1 MQSSTHRVRARLTV
15 GAFVVATLCCGVAT
29 SPLAAQGGG
38 ATDPILQPAEA
49 MPRTIESLILDL
61 AITGT
66 RRIAVGERGHV
77 MLSDD
82 GRAWRQ
88 VADVPTRA
96 TLTAVAARGDDAWAV
111 GHDGVIIRSRDG
123 GQSWRL
129 VNSNPYVAGT
139 DDPHNGVPL
148 LDVLF
153 LDANRGFAIGA
164 YALMLR
170 TDDGGDTWSKVALP
184 KGGVVAAAMDDAL
197 AAEEGD
203 IVDDAADAE
212 GDDSW
217 LMDADELSIDEE
229 ADPHLNAMARLDDG
243 TLFVVAERGA
253 GYRSIDGGATWERR
267 TLPYDGSMFG
277 LLAFDSSHLLA
288 FGLRGNALE
297 SFDGGLSWNEVET
310 GTQLSLF
317 GGTALARGGA
327 VLVGA
332 NGVVVERASG
342 DQPFTIRTFVN
353 ERDESPILAAIVS
366 EGDGRF
372 IVSGERG
379 IGVHRVD

>member
-1 MQSSTHRVRARLTV
+1 MQTKPHRVRARLAV
-15 GAFVVATLCCGVAT
+15 GALV
-29 SPLAAQGGG
+29 LAALGGG
-38 ATDPILQPAEA
+38 FAAAAQASPTDGGVDRMLRPAEQ
-49 MPRTIESLILDL
+49 MPRAIESLILDL
-61 AITGT
+61 AISGT

-77 MLSDD
+77 LISDD
-82 GRAWRQ
+82 GREWRQ

-96 TLTAVAARGDDAWAV
+96 TLTSVAARGDDAWAV
-111 GHDGVIIRSRDG
+111 GHDGVIIRSKDG
-123 GQSWRL
+123 GRTWRL
-129 VNSNPYVAGT
+129 VHANPFVAGS

-170 TDDGGDTWSKVALP
+170 TDDGGETWTEVALP
-184 KGGVVAAAMDDAL
+184 KAEGAAM
-197 AAEEGD
+197 
-203 IVDDAADAE
+203 AADEEAGATEDE
-212 GDDSW
+212 GSW
-217 LMDADELSIDEE
+217 LMDADELTIDEE

-243 TLFVVAERGA
+243 TLFMVAERGA
-253 GYRSIDGGATWERR
+253 GYRSIDGGTTWERR

-277 LLAFDSSHLLA
+277 LLAFDSSRLLA

-297 SFDGGLSWNEVET
+297 SLDGGLSWTEVDT
-310 GTQLSLF
+310 GTPLSLF
-317 GGTALARGGA
+317 GGVALARGGA

-332 NGVVVERASG
+332 NGVLVARPDA
-342 DQPFTIRTFVN
+342 DAPFAISTFVN
-353 ERDESPILAAIVS
+353 ERQESPILAAIVA

-379 IGVHRVD
+379 IGIHRAE

>member
-1 MQSSTHRVRARLTV
+1 MESNIPRACARIAV
-15 GAFVVATLCCGVAT
+15 GALVLVSLCGGFGTTAVA
-29 SPLAAQGGG
+29 SPTAA
-38 ATDPILQPAEA
+38 AIDPILLPAEL
-49 MPRTIESLILDL
+49 MPRAVESLILDL
-61 AITGT
+61 AISGT

-77 MLSDD
+77 LISDD
-82 GRAWRQ
+82 GRTWRQ

-111 GHDGVIIRSRDG
+111 GHDGVIIRSRDAG
-123 GQSWRL
+123 RTWRL
-129 VNSNPYVAGT
+129 VHSNPFVAGS

-153 LDANRGFAIGA
+153 LDADRGFAIGA

-170 TDDGGDTWSKVALP
+170 TDDGGESWNPIRLP
-184 KGGVVAAAMDDAL
+184 KPEVADTNDAIDDAD
-197 AAEEGD
+197 GD
-203 IVDDAADAE
+203 R
-212 GDDSW
+212 SW
-217 LMDADELSIDEE
+217 LMDDDELTIDEE

-277 LLAFDSSHLLA
+277 LLAFDSSRLLA

-297 SFDGGLSWNEVET
+297 SVDGGLSWTEVDT
-310 GTQLSLF
+310 GTPLSLF
-317 GGTALARGGA
+317 GGAALARGGA

-332 NGVVVERASG
+332 NGVVVSRAEA
-342 DQPFTIRTFVN
+342 DQPFTITTFVN
-353 ERDESPILAAIVS
+353 ERQESPILAAIIP

-379 IGVHRVD
+379 IGVLRAD